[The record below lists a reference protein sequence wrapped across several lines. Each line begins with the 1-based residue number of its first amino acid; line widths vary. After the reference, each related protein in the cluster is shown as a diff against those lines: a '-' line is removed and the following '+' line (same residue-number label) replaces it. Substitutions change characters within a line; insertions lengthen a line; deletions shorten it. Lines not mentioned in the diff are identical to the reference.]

1 MKEIK
6 KYEAPVIKA
15 VSFKV
20 EVGAI
25 LSGGGSTSAINF
37 GGTFATG
44 GVTNDANTNHSGLGE
59 YGYGSLFDRNN

>member
-1 MKEIK
+1 MKENR

-25 LSGGGSTSAINF
+25 LSGEGSTSAINF

-44 GVTNDANTNHSGLGE
+44 GVTNDASTNHSGLGQ
-59 YGYGSLFDRNN
+59 YGYGSLFGRD